1 MSSQRSEAYVQDEK
15 DLIEEKFVKNE
26 KAPIKEEYVHEKDSI
41 ERESVQDE
49 KAPIEEEL
57 KKVNTLNYQPLN
69 LQLDTGDEYTNFR
82 QKWWQLWLP
91 KDPPPPPP
99 PSLEDAALTPLANA
113 SIFSQLSYTW
123 VTSIMVLGYQ
133 RTLQASDL
141 YKLDT
146 SEESAVLAAK
156 LEAAWQRRVKAAAD
170 WNARLENGELRP
182 SLLNRTGW
190 ALRAIPS
197 NGQKQ
202 GATSSER
209 RETFQ
214 KRWRESEGRK
224 EASLAWALN
233 DVFCHMFWIGG
244 AFKVIGDMGQL
255 MGPLVLRQI
264 VVFAEERSAAITAG
278 EPVPNIGRGIAMAIG
293 LFALTVIASVCS
305 HQYFWRSML
314 TGVLAR
320 AALITCIYE
329 RGVNLTGKARV
340 KFSNA
345 ALLNHISTDVTRI
358 DVCAQGFHA
367 VWTAP
372 IQVTVCLIILLTQ
385 LGPSALAGFS
395 LFVLFIPFQNLLMAL
410 QHRLRSGSMKWTDQR
425 AKVLLEVFGA
435 MRVVKYFSYEVPFL
449 QKIFELRK
457 KELHGIRRILHS
469 GSANL
474 AFGLSVPVLAATLA
488 FITYTLTSHNFNVAI
503 IFSSLSLF
511 QLLRQPMMYL
521 PMALSAIPDASSAIK
536 RLTPIFQAELISEDA
551 LVIDKGQEPA
561 LLVKDATFEWESFE
575 KDSGEAFSSTK
586 GARGSDGPDKS
597 AKEDKAKDKS
607 APGKDAPLFRVK
619 NVTMSI
625 PQGQLVA
632 VVGPIGSGKSSLLQ
646 GLIGEMRKVSGHVSF
661 GGRIGYCQQTAWIQN
676 ATLRDNITFG
686 RPFEEDRYWHIL
698 ETACLLPD
706 LQLLPDGDLTEIGEK
721 GINLSG
727 GQKQRVNIARAL
739 YFDPE
744 IVIFDDPLSAVDAH
758 VGKSLFQDAILGA
771 LRNRGVTVILV
782 THAIHFL
789 SQVDYIYAMN
799 NGVITESG
807 TYDEL
812 VSRGGDF
819 ARLDMEFG
827 GHASEGKDDD
837 QAKEVT
843 SQTGV
848 TIEDVKLK
856 SDRTR
861 EKATGIGK
869 LEGRLMVKEKRST
882 GSLSWRVY
890 WTYLVAGRGWITGP
904 LVLFFIIAMQGS
916 QILNSYTLVWW
927 ESNKFDR
934 PNSFYQILYGCFGV
948 SQTVFTFLL
957 GTAVDFLSFYVSRN
971 LHHKSVRK
979 VFYAPMSF
987 FDTTPMGRMLSVL
1000 GKDIDSVDNQLSIIM
1015 RSVVITLTT
1024 VMGSVIMVAALEP
1037 YFIIAVFFIA
1047 IGISYFIAFYRAS
1060 ALEVK
1065 RLDAMLRSLLYS
1077 HFSET
1082 LTGLPTIRSYGEMKR
1097 FITANRYYV
1106 DLEDR
1111 ALSIVVTNQRWLAI
1125 RLDFMGSILVFVVAL
1140 LAVSDVSGI
1149 NAAQIGLI
1157 LSYTIMLAQMCG
1169 VVTRLIADIGN
1180 YMNAVE
1186 RVVQY
1191 IEGDTVPQE
1200 APHEI
1205 EDRKPP
1211 VQWPEH
1217 GAVEFNNVKM
1227 TYRPGLPNVLRGI
1240 SIKVRAGEKIGVVG
1254 RTGAGKSSLML
1265 ALFRIVELSGGSITI
1280 DGVDISTIGLKDLR
1294 SKISIIPQD
1303 PLLFSG
1309 TIRSNLDPFSKHG
1322 DAELWDAL
1330 HRSCLADSSTDSEQS
1345 ISGDGIR
1352 GEQTSTSRH
1361 QLDSTIESEGA
1372 NLSVGERSLLSLA
1385 RAMVK
1390 DCKVVVLDEATASVD
1405 LETDNKIQHTIQT
1418 EFKDRTLLC
1427 IAHRLRTIISYDR
1440 ILVLDAGL
1448 VAEFDTPTNLFKVEG
1463 GIFRGMCERSNISL
1477 KDIETS
1483 RQVYIADFEIDLD

>member
-1 MSSQRSEAYVQDEK
+1 MQDEMDPIKEESVQDKKDPIEEENVQDEK
-15 DLIEEKFVKNE
+15 V
-26 KAPIKEEYVHEKDSI
+26 SM
-41 ERESVQDE
+41 Q
-49 KAPIEEEL
+49 EEL
-57 KKVNTLNYQPLN
+57 KEANRLNHQPLN
-69 LQLDTGDEYTNFR
+69 LQLDTGNEYTNVR

-99 PSLEDAALTPLANA
+99 PSLEDAALTPLASA
-113 SIFSQLSYTW
+113 SFLSQLTYTW
-123 VTSIMVLGYQ
+123 ITDIMVLGYQ

-141 YKLDT
+141 YKMDT
-146 SEESAVLAAK
+146 SRESAVLAAK
-156 LEAAWQRRVKAAAD
+156 LEAAWQWRVKAAAD
-170 WNARLENGELRP
+170 WNAHLESGELRP
-182 SLLNRTGW
+182 SLLKRTGW

-202 GATSSER
+202 GATWSER
-209 RETFQ
+209 RKAFQ

-224 EASLAWALN
+224 EASLVWALN
-233 DVFCHMFWIGG
+233 DV
-244 AFKVIGDMGQL
+244 VGDMCQL

-278 EPVPNIGRGIAMAIG
+278 EPVPNVGRGIAMAIG
-293 LFALTVIASVCS
+293 LFALTMIASISS
-305 HQYFWRSML
+305 HQFFWRSML

-329 RGVNLTGKARV
+329 RGVNLTGKARA

-358 DVCAQGFHA
+358 DACAQWFHA
-367 VWTAP
+367 AWSGP
-372 IQVTVCLIILLTQ
+372 IQLTVCLIILLTE

-395 LFVLFIPFQNLLMAL
+395 IFVLFVPLQNRFMSL
-410 QHRLRSGSMKWTDQR
+410 QRRWRLRSMKWTDER

-435 MRVVKYFSYEVPFL
+435 MRVVKYFSYEVPL
-449 QKIFELRK
+449 LRKIFELRK
-457 KELHGIRRILHS
+457 MEMRGVRQIRHS
-469 GSANL
+469 GSAAL
-474 AFGLSVPVLAATLA
+474 ALGVSIPVLAATLA
-488 FITYTLTSHNFNVAI
+488 FITYTLTTHNFNVAV

-511 QLLRQPMMYL
+511 QLLRQPMLYMPL
-521 PMALSAIPDASSAIK
+521 ALSAIPDASSAIK
-536 RLTPIFQAELISEDA
+536 RLTPIFHAELISEDA
-551 LVIDKGQEPA
+551 LVIDKDQEPA

-575 KDSGEAFSSTK
+575 KDSGEAFSSKK
-586 GARGSDGPDKS
+586 GARDKL
-597 AKEDKAKDKS
+597 

-625 PQGQLVA
+625 PRGQLVA

-646 GLIGEMRKVSGHVSF
+646 GLVGEMRKISGHVSF
-661 GGRIGYCQQTAWIQN
+661 GGRIGYCPQTAWIQN
-676 ATLRDNITFG
+676 ATLRDNVIFG
-686 RPFEEDRYWHIL
+686 RPFEEDKFWRVL

-706 LQLLPDGDLTEIGEK
+706 LQLFPDGDLTEIGEK

-739 YFDPE
+739 YSEPE

-758 VGKSLFQDAILGA
+758 VGKSLFQNAILGA

-789 SQVDYIYAMN
+789 SQVDYIHTMT

-812 VSRGGDF
+812 ISRGGDF
-819 ARLDMEFG
+819 ARLDLEFG

-837 QAKEVT
+837 KAKEVT
-843 SQTGV
+843 PQTGV

-882 GSLSWRVY
+882 GSMSWRVY

-927 ESNKFDR
+927 QSKSVSYYQLLVSTFDIQRSKFDR
-934 PNSFYQILYGCFGV
+934 PNSFYQILYGCLGAC
-948 SQTVFTFLL
+948 QTLSTFLL
-957 GTAVDFLSFYVSRN
+957 GIGMDYLAFYASQN

-1000 GKDIDSVDNQLSIIM
+1000 SKDIDSVDNQLSTTM
-1015 RSVVITLTT
+1015 RLVVVTT
-1024 VMGSVIMVAALEP
+1024 STAMGSVIIVSALEP
-1037 YFIIAVFFIA
+1037 YFVIPVFFIA
-1047 IGISYFIAFYRAS
+1047 IGIGHLAGFYRTS
-1060 ALEVK
+1060 AREVK

-1097 FITANRYYV
+1097 FITSNRYYV

-1111 ALSIVVTNQRWLAI
+1111 ALSIVVTNQRRVVLYVYRDSRWLI
-1125 RLDFMGSILVFVVAL
+1125 TFPQVAL

-1149 NAAQIGLI
+1149 NAAQIGLV
-1157 LSYTIMLAQMCG
+1157 LTYTLALAQLCSA
-1169 VVTRLIADIGN
+1169 VTRQLADIEN
-1180 YMNAVE
+1180 HMNAVE
-1186 RVVQY
+1186 RVIQY
-1191 IEGDTVPQE
+1191 IDGDTVPQE

-1217 GAVEFNNVKM
+1217 GAVEFNDVKM
-1227 TYRPGLPNVLRGI
+1227 AYRPGLPDVLRGI
-1240 SIKVRAGEKIGVVG
+1240 SIKVRGGEKIGIVG

-1309 TIRSNLDPFSKHG
+1309 TIRSNLDPFSKHS

-1330 HRSCLADSSTDSEQS
+1330 HRSCLIDSSDSEHS
-1345 ISGDGIR
+1345 ISSDGIR
-1352 GEQTSTSRH
+1352 GKQTSTSRH
-1361 QLDSTIESEGA
+1361 HLESTIESEGA

-1448 VAEFDTPTNLFKVEG
+1448 VAEFDTPSNLFKVED
-1463 GIFRGMCERSNISL
+1463 GIFRKMCERSNISL

-1483 RQVYIADFEIDLD
+1483 